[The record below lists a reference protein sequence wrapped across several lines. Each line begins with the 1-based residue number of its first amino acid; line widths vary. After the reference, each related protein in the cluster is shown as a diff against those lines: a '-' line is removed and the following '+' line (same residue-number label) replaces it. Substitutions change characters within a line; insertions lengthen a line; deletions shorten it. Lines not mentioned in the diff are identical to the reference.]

1 MFLDVK
7 CSSTFLAIHR
17 GRVVAAEKCRVMI
30 TSHLSSRDRKVDREK
45 GKSVW
50 LGIYWVKVTVKRKE
64 EEVRSRIRKLLI
76 QESK

>member
-1 MFLDVK
+1 
-7 CSSTFLAIHR
+7 
-17 GRVVAAEKCRVMI
+17 VVAAKKGRVMI
-30 TSHLSSRDRKVDREK
+30 TSHLSSRDRKVDRQK

-64 EEVRSRIRKLLI
+64 EEVMSRTLKLLI